1 MRTLLAVT
9 ALLLAP
15 SALLAQTA
23 SATIVLQSSG
33 AQNCPVGIQAQ
44 HTPQGAV
51 EQVGRSA
58 ERHQL
63 GYNISLRAFDSRLIR
78 QARITLRGIAGAQV
92 LPAGA
97 SSESN
102 ANATESFTLTP
113 GATPK
118 ATLQSVVYAE
128 KLTGVRWVEVD
139 ELTYADG
146 TQWRQTQ
153 GSVCRV
159 APNGFLLVNSGA
171 Q

>member
-15 SALLAQTA
+15 SALLAQA
-23 SATIVLQSSG
+23 PATIVLQSAG

-51 EQVGRSA
+51 EQVGRGAQS
-58 ERHQL
+58 HQL

-78 QARITLRGIAGAQV
+78 QARITLRGISGAQI
-92 LPAGA
+92 LPAG
-97 SSESN
+97 SSDSS

-139 ELTYADG
+139 DLTYADG
-146 TQWRQTQ
+146 TTWRQAQ

-159 APNGFLLVNSGA
+159 APNGFLLVNA
-171 Q
+171 AR